1 MMTEKEARQKVEAYR
16 EIDEDTGEEYGYI
29 VQRYCGRV
37 GDGYAFEC
45 KATDVPYAEDDILPL
60 LAVYPDGRILNL
72 PQ

>member
-29 VQRYCGRV
+29 VQRCCGRDR
-37 GDGYAFEC
+37 DGYVFEC
-45 KATDVPYAEDDILPL
+45 KVADVLYAEGDILPL
-60 LAVYPDGRILNL
+60 LAVYPDGTILYP